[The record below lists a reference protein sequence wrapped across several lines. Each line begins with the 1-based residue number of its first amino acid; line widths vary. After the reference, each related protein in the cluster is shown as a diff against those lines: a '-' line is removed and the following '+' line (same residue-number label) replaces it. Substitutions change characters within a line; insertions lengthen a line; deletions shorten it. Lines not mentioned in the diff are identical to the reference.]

1 MDKKSNTTTIAESWR
16 LRADHL
22 VGEGSFGRVYKAT
35 RVATGQ
41 IMAVKKSRASIA
53 LKSTLLNH
61 ERRVLQL
68 LQGHPSIPRVIA
80 YGRLEHFEYLAMQ
93 LLGMNLDE
101 VRARHPLPAVNTL
114 VVADQ
119 MISALEHIHK
129 NKLVH
134 CDLKPGNII
143 LHLTDP
149 KRLYL
154 VDYGLTRAIA
164 HEAQS
169 SLSMDAPG
177 IGTLEYVSLNMH
189 RDIRP
194 APRDDIESLGYALI
208 SLARGD
214 LPWTYNT
221 RHGTSKDREVQ
232 VRIKKQQYSGTDL
245 APNGL
250 PCFGQLIDHARNLK
264 FDQLPDYELLRLQI
278 QETRALAGLLDSAMI
293 KWDIPAEASSDSLS
307 QSRPLT
313 CVDTIPLCP
322 GQIVCCQIDVRTTL
336 EGYSARVGDPL
347 FWRDPGLSPEKWDTA
362 VRPAVILWV
371 GTDRRSKL
379 PSIVVV
385 CIGQGALSS
394 TDMNVV
400 PISSLPVEG
409 SLTPSP
415 AWPLSN
421 SYCYIFPRP
430 MQFLC
435 YPGEVQPVPSPWT
448 ISEADVN
455 LLLQK
460 LNNNTFA
467 KTLPH
472 MDQLAAYEHPFVK
485 VTAFGPDFHHGN
497 EEGKPIEWGGHRAW
511 FDEWKSVKKRREELD
526 HGSSSYSRSAL
537 PDSYFDSDF
546 ERWGDYQT
554 ELSSSVTAGVDDA
567 GLPLLPL
574 IVDVEMSRDVQF
586 M

>member
-1 MDKKSNTTTIAESWR
+1 
-16 LRADHL
+16 
-22 VGEGSFGRVYKAT
+22 
-35 RVATGQ
+35 
-41 IMAVKKSRASIA
+41 MAVKKSRASIA

-61 ERRVLQL
+61 EQWVLRR
-68 LQGHPSIPRVIA
+68 LQGHPSIPRVFA

-101 VRARHPLPAVNTL
+101 VRARHPLPAVVNTL

-119 MISALEHIHK
+119 MISALEHIHE

-134 CDLKPGNII
+134 CDLKPRNII
-143 LHLTDP
+143 LHPTDP

-169 SLSMDAPG
+169 SLSMDVPG

-189 RDIRP
+189 RDIRKLAQYYGTLLLDKTVGP
-194 APRDDIESLGYALI
+194 APRDDIESLGYVLT

-232 VRIKKQQYSGTDL
+232 VRIKKRQYSGTDL
-245 APNGL
+245 APNEL
-250 PCFGQLIDHARNLK
+250 PCFGQVIDYARNLK
-264 FDQLPDYELLRLQI
+264 FEQLPDYELLRLQI

-293 KWDIPAEASSDSLS
+293 KWDIPTEASSDSLS

-313 CVDTIPLCP
+313 CVDTIPLRP
-322 GQIVCCQIDVRTTL
+322 GKIVCCQIDVRTTL
-336 EGYSARVGDPL
+336 EGYSARVGDPF

-400 PISSLPVEG
+400 PISSLPAEG

-435 YPGEVQPVPSPWT
+435 YPV
-448 ISEADVN
+448 
-455 LLLQK
+455 
-460 LNNNTFA
+460 
-467 KTLPH
+467 
-472 MDQLAAYEHPFVK
+472 
-485 VTAFGPDFHHGN
+485 
-497 EEGKPIEWGGHRAW
+497 
-511 FDEWKSVKKRREELD
+511 
-526 HGSSSYSRSAL
+526 
-537 PDSYFDSDF
+537 
-546 ERWGDYQT
+546 
-554 ELSSSVTAGVDDA
+554 
-567 GLPLLPL
+567 
-574 IVDVEMSRDVQF
+574 
-586 M
+586 